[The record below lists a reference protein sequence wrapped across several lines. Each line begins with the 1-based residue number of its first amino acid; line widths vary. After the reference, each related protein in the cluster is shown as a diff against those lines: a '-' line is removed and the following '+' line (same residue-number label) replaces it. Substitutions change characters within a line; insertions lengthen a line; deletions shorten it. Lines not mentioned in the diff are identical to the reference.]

1 MEKTN
6 TPIFKDNGAKDFHNA
21 IHDYEIVD
29 GNPLTIGHALKDFP
43 KNTFSHG
50 RIYDAEYVSVGVRAG
65 TGTTIDITQK
75 VHETAL
81 PRATENNFNGINS
94 QLNMSRCD
102 GEVLT
107 WAHANHYVPAL
118 FDSELTY
125 EEDLKEGFNTPYTN
139 NVMVPL
145 EKGQEPAGPY
155 AYANYQIK
163 GKPAHYV
170 VEPIYAVDPDVVQDL

>member
-1 MEKTN
+1 MENNKLPTITDQN
-6 TPIFKDNGAKDFHNA
+6 AKEFHNA

-29 GNPLTIGHALKDFP
+29 GDPLTIGHVLKDFP
-43 KNTFSHG
+43 KNTFTHG

-107 WAHANHYVPAL
+107 WAYANHYIPAQ
-118 FDSELTY
+118 FDSGLTY
-125 EEDLKEGFNTPYTN
+125 EEDLKEGFNKPYTMN
-139 NVMVPL
+139 ALVPL
-145 EKGQEPAGPY
+145 KEGQEPMWSSAF
-155 AYANYQIK
+155 ANYQIK
-163 GKPAHYV
+163 GKPARYV